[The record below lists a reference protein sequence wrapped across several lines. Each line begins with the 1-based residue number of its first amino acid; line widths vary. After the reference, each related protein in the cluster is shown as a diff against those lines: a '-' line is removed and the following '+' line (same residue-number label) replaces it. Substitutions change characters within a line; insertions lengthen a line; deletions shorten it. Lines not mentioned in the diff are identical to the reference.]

1 MADDTFDAVIVGG
14 GTKALF
20 LAMYLIK
27 YGGMSV
33 AIFERRHEI
42 GGCLATEEISAPGF
56 RGNTHAN
63 IIMPVY
69 YAPIYRDFPEFWDCG
84 ARWEQYLCSDG
95 ACFADNDT
103 CLAIYS
109 IKHDPNQERTARE
122 IARFSQK
129 DADNW
134 LKLWRAFESDEV
146 YRVVIDNFFYPAE
159 QRSAPE
165 FGERQMAVYGKLVEA
180 DLVPDSLVLKSSPLR
195 QIREMWDSQE
205 MQYCHARFV
214 VSAAT
219 DLNDPGMGME
229 TCALAAQLPLL
240 GFARGGTHQIAHA
253 AHQILVRLGCK
264 FFTNTEVER
273 VIIENGTA
281 TGVRLGDGSQVA
293 ARKLVVTAG
302 LSPHQVVFDMIGSAH
317 FSEKVRRR
325 VELLSTTHI
334 GCLMWCSFALH
345 ASPAYKAEAF
355 NPDIHET
362 FWLGLGTSADP
373 EHIANE
379 CRWANLGRFPPLEDF
394 SPIVC
399 CHSLVDPAFAP
410 PGKHVAQNE
419 MQAPPAHAHTEREWL
434 EIKQRY
440 TRDMLAVWR
449 KYAPNMTEDN
459 VIGVDSN
466 SPYDCLRMKH
476 LAPHGNC
483 QTIDRSVFQQNEN
496 RPIPELA
503 NHRLPVKNL
512 YATGAAWHPGANAGA
527 GESYNCYKIIA
538 TDLGLDNP
546 WQKLGGDE
554 TESLVAETRGVIRRA
569 QESRGATETAE

>member
-1 MADDTFDAVIVGG
+1 MADKTFDAVVVGG

-27 YGGMSV
+27 YGRMSV
-33 AIFERRHEI
+33 GIFERRHEI

-69 YAPIYRDFPEFWDCG
+69 YAPLYRDFPEFWEYG
-84 ARWEQYLCSDG
+84 AQWQQYLCSDG

-109 IKHDPNQERTARE
+109 ITHDPSQERTARE

-134 LKLWRAFESDEV
+134 LNLWRTFQSDEV
-146 YRVVIDNFFYPAE
+146 NRAMVDNFYYPAE
-159 QRSAPE
+159 QKSAAE
-165 FGERQMAVYGKLVEA
+165 IGERQMAVYGKLVEA
-180 DLVPDSLVLKSSPLR
+180 DLVPDSLVMKSSPLR
-195 QIREMWDSQE
+195 QIREMWESQE

-214 VSAAT
+214 VSSAT
-219 DLNDPGMGME
+219 DLSDPGMGLE
-229 TCALAAQLPLL
+229 TCALGAQLPML
-240 GFARGGTHQIAHA
+240 GFAKGGTHQIAHA
-253 AHQILVRLGCK
+253 AHQILVRMGCG
-264 FFTNTEVER
+264 FFTNTHVEK
-273 VIIENGTA
+273 VLIENGAA
-281 TGVRLGDGSQVA
+281 TGIRLADGSEIA
-293 ARKLVVTAG
+293 AKKLVVAAG
-302 LSPHQVVFDMIGSAH
+302 LSPSQVVFDLVGKEY
-317 FSEKVRRR
+317 FPEKVRRR
-325 VELLSTTHI
+325 VELISTTHI

-345 ASPAYKAEAF
+345 EAPKYKAEAF
-355 NPDIHET
+355 NPDIRET
-362 FWLGLGTSADP
+362 FWLGLGTSSDP

-410 PGKHVAQNE
+410 AGKHVAQNE
-419 MQAPPAHAHTEREWL
+419 MQAPPAHAHSEAEWL
-434 EIKQRY
+434 EIKKRY
-440 TRDMLAVWR
+440 AENMLKVWR
-449 KYAPNMTEDN
+449 EFAPNMTYDN

-466 SPYDCLRMKH
+466 SPYDCLRMAN

-483 QTIDRSVFQQNEN
+483 QTVDRSVFQQNEN

-503 NHRLPVKNL
+503 NHRVPVKNL
-512 YATGAAWHPGANAGA
+512 YATGAAWHPGPNGGS

-538 TDLGLDNP
+538 SDLGLDNP
-546 WQKLGGDE
+546 WEKLGGDE
-554 TESLVAETRGVIRRA
+554 TESLVEEVRRVIERSQASLEATRRK
-569 QESRGATETAE
+569 S

>member
-1 MADDTFDAVIVGG
+1 MADETFDAVIVGG

-27 YGGMSV
+27 YGGMRV
-33 AIFERRHEI
+33 GIFERRHEI

-63 IIMPVY
+63 IVMPVY
-69 YAPIYRDFPEFWDCG
+69 YAPIYRDFPEFWDYG
-84 ARWEQYLCSDG
+84 ARWDQYLCSDG

-103 CLAIYS
+103 CLAVYS
-109 IKHDPNQERTARE
+109 IKHDPTQERTASE

-134 LKLWRAFESDEV
+134 LTFWRTFESDEI
-146 YRVVIDNFFYPAE
+146 YRAMIDAFFYPAE

-165 FGERQMAVYGKLVEA
+165 IGQRQMAVYGKLLEA
-180 DLVPDSLVLKSSPLR
+180 DLVPDSLVVKSSPLR
-195 QIREMWDSQE
+195 QIREMWESQE

-214 VSAAT
+214 VSGAT
-219 DLNDPGMGME
+219 DLCDPAMGVE
-229 TCALAAQLPLL
+229 TYGLGAQLPVL

-253 AHQILVRLGCK
+253 AHQILVRLGCR
-264 FFTNTEVER
+264 FFTNADVER
-273 VIIENGTA
+273 VVIENGTA
-281 TGVRLGDGSQVA
+281 TGIRLVDGSRVA

-302 LSPHQVVFDMIGSAH
+302 LSPHQVVFDMIGGEY
-317 FSEKVRRR
+317 FPDKVRRR
-325 VELLSTTHI
+325 VELISTTHI

-345 ASPAYKAEAF
+345 EAPQYAAEAF
-355 NPDIHET
+355 NPDIGET
-362 FWLGLGTSADP
+362 FWLGLGASADP

-379 CRWANLGRFPPLEDF
+379 CRWANLGRFPPREDF
-394 SPIVC
+394 SPVVC

-419 MQAPPAHAHTEREWL
+419 MQAPPAHAHTEAEWL
-434 EIKQRY
+434 EIKKRY
-440 TRDMLAVWR
+440 VEDMLAVWQ

-466 SPYDCLRMKH
+466 SPYDCLRMKN

-483 QTIDRSVFQQNEN
+483 QTVDRSVFQQNEN

-503 NHRLPVKNL
+503 NHRLPVGNL
-512 YATGAAWHPGANAGA
+512 YATGAAWHPGPNGGS

-538 TDLGLDNP
+538 NDLKLDGP
-546 WQKLGGDE
+546 WEKLGGDE
-554 TESLVAETRGVIRRA
+554 TESLVAEARGAIRRA
-569 QESRGATETAE
+569 RASLGATPRTR

>member
-1 MADDTFDAVIVGG
+1 MADEAFDAVIVGG

-33 AIFERRHEI
+33 GVFERRHEI

-63 IIMPVY
+63 IILPVY
-69 YAPIYRDFPEFWDCG
+69 YAPIYRDFAEFWDYG
-84 ARWEQYLCSDG
+84 AQWQQYLCSDG
-95 ACFADNDT
+95 ACFADDDT
-103 CLAIYS
+103 CLGIYS
-109 IKHDPNQERTARE
+109 ITHDPSQERTAAE
-122 IARFSQK
+122 IARFSHK

-134 LKLWRAFESDEV
+134 LTLWRTFESDEI
-146 YRVVIDNFFYPAE
+146 YRAMIDAFFYPTE
-159 QRSAPE
+159 QRLAPE
-165 FGERQMAVYGKLVEA
+165 MGERQMAAFGRLVEA
-180 DLVPDSLVLKSSPLR
+180 DLVPDSLVMKSSPLR
-195 QIREMWDSQE
+195 QIREMWESRE
-205 MQYCHARFV
+205 LQYCHARFV
-214 VSAAT
+214 VSGAT
-219 DLNDPGMGME
+219 DINDPGMGVE
-229 TCALAAQLPLL
+229 TYALGAQLPVL

-253 AHQILVRLGCK
+253 AHQILVQLGCS
-264 FFTNTEVER
+264 FFTTAEVER
-273 VIIENGTA
+273 VVIENGTT
-281 TGVRLGDGSQVA
+281 TGILLGDGSQIA
-293 ARKLVVTAG
+293 ARKLVVCAG
-302 LSPHQVVFDMIGSAH
+302 LSPHQVVFDMVGGER
-317 FSEKVRRR
+317 FQEKVRRR
-325 VELLSTTHI
+325 VELISTTHI
-334 GCLMWCSFALH
+334 GCLMWCTFALH
-345 ASPAYKAEAF
+345 EAPTYKAEAF

-399 CHSLVDPAFAP
+399 CHSLVDSGFAP

-419 MQAPPAHAHTEREWL
+419 MQAPPAHAHTEAEWL
-434 EIKQRY
+434 EIKKRY
-440 TRDMLAVWR
+440 TEDMLEVWR

-459 VIGVDSN
+459 VIGIDSN
-466 SPYDCLRMKH
+466 SPYDCLRMKN

-483 QTIDRSVFQQNEN
+483 QTVDRSVFQQNEN

-503 NHRLPVKNL
+503 NHRTPVKNL
-512 YATGAAWHPGANAGA
+512 YVTGAAWHPGPNGGC

-546 WQKLGGDE
+546 WEKLGGDE
-554 TESLVAETRGVIRRA
+554 TESLVAEVRRVIQRA
-569 QESRGATETAE
+569 QESLEAKRRRH